1 MTFGVWL
8 FRQVRVLFAPMTL
21 TRWIL
26 ALTVAAW
33 VPCQAQDAPP
43 PAAPADVQSMDAIMH
58 AIYDVISGPAGPRD
72 WNRFYS
78 LFAPGGRLI
87 PTGHHGGDS
96 AATIHASTPQEYGQR
111 AGEYFS
117 KNGFYEHEIART
129 VDTYGAITQ
138 VFSTYASFHDKNDPK
153 PFARG
158 INSFQLFND
167 GKRWY
172 VVTIY
177 WDAERPGNPI
187 PERYLKS
194 RDAAQ
199 SR

>member
-1 MTFGVWL
+1 MTLGVWL
-8 FRQVRVLFAPMTL
+8 FRQLRVLFSRMNL
-21 TRWIL
+21 TRWAL
-26 ALTVAAW
+26 ALSVVAS
-33 VPCQAQDAPP
+33 VPCQAQDTPP
-43 PAAPADVQSMDAIMH
+43 QAAPADVKSMDAIMH
-58 AIYDVISGPAGPRD
+58 AIYDVISGPAGQRD

-78 LFAPGGRLI
+78 LFVPGGRLI
-87 PTGHHGGDS
+87 PTRHHGADS
-96 AATIHASTPQEYGQR
+96 AATINVSTPEEYGKR
-111 AGEYFS
+111 AGDYFS
-117 KNGFYEHEIART
+117 KNGFYEHEISRK

-138 VFSTYASFHDKNDPK
+138 IFSTYASYHDAKDPK

-177 WDAERPGNPI
+177 WDAERPDNPI
-187 PERYLKS
+187 PERYLS

-199 SR
+199 SK